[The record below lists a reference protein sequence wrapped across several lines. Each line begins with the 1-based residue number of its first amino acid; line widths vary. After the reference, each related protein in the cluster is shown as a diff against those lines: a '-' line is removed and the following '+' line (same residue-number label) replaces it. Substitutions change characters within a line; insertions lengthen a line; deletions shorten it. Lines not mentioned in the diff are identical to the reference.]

1 MARSLPTSRP
11 VRSCLPTLAS
21 AAGADSN
28 LLYLTSGKSL
38 YKIRV
43 GVKGYQLP

>member
-1 MARSLPTSRP
+1 LPTNVGFR
-11 VRSCLPTLAS
+11 R
-21 AAGADSN
+21 GGDSN

-43 GVKGYQLP
+43 GKNGYQLP